1 MALVKG
7 RALGL
12 NLADTFNFTGTL
24 QQNGG
29 AIAGGKLLKV
39 EKFINA
45 HDVITSSSSL
55 STMET
60 FSFTPTSSSS
70 TIYFFLTIAYQ
81 LYGNNSTTNPNG
93 KFNLTSEATG
103 SDVIIAGQEVQQ
115 NSMYNSNTGYE
126 EQIGSLFGSQAS
138 AGTSA
143 FNINLRIGTMGAGRL
158 RVFPTDGSSAKLNPT
173 TLIVQEVGA

>member
-1 MALVKG
+1 MSLIKARSRG
-7 RALGL
+7 I

-29 AIAGGKLLKV
+29 AVAGGKLLKV

-45 HDVITSSSSL
+45 HDVTTSSSSY

-70 TIYFFLTIAYQ
+70 TIYFFLSIAYQ
-81 LYGNNSTTNPNG
+81 LYGNNSTTNPSG

-103 SDVIIAGQEVQQ
+103 SDVIIGAQDVQQ
-115 NSMYNSNTGYE
+115 NSIHNTNTGYE
-126 EQIGSLFGSQAS
+126 EQCGSIFGSQAS

-143 FNINLRIGTMGAGRL
+143 FNINLRVATLGSGRL
-158 RVFPTDGSSAKLNPT
+158 RVFPSDGTKVNPT